1 MNFRTLTIA
10 LPEKKYVAWKVSIL
24 EILEAGNT
32 SFKELEN
39 IIGRLVHLGI
49 VLPSVYHFMSRLRE
63 LLRKSVN
70 IRRINLNTNVI
81 EDLILILFFLE
92 EAHIGVDMNLLV
104 YRKPTKVY
112 RSDSCPAGLGGYS
125 RNGFSWRFYINLW
138 LKFQASNNMH
148 DHLATVITPW
158 INIIAKI
165 LGPGGCSLSMTESS
179 TSQGWL
185 RNQTSRRTEKVP
197 YKPPSGSRS
206 PEATQI
212 E

>member
-81 EDLILILFFLE
+81 EDLKLMLFYLE
-92 EAHIGVDMNLLV
+92 EAHIGGDMNLLV

-112 RSDSCPAGLGGYS
+112 RSYSYPAGLGGYS
-125 RNGFSWRFYINLW
+125 SDGFAWRFYILLW
-138 LKFQASNNMH
+138 LKF
-148 DHLATVITPW
+148 
-158 INIIAKI
+158 
-165 LGPGGCSLSMTESS
+165 
-179 TSQGWL
+179 
-185 RNQTSRRTEKVP
+185 
-197 YKPPSGSRS
+197 
-206 PEATQI
+206 
-212 E
+212 